1 MACSAFT
8 ASIPKETYSKL
19 GLLKK
24 HAYAVIGVHEIYGEG
39 GEILRLMKLRNTWG
53 RFEWNGLFGRKSEVW
68 RDGSPLI
75 SKALNEVCDNN
86 FHPNA

>member
-1 MACSAFT
+1 
-8 ASIPKETYSKL
+8 
-19 GLLKK
+19 
-24 HAYAVIGVHEIYGEG
+24 
-39 GEILRLMKLRNTWG
+39 LRLMKLRNTWG